1 MSLLVWVLG
10 PELLSSGGA
19 ILALNPKAISPTPF
33 SVFLKCFFVCFVL
46 YFKMESPMAGENSRS
61 LSAGVTDVLRTTAT
75 ASGSALWLFFYKV
88 THCVP
93 L

>member
-10 PELLSSGGA
+10 PELLSSGRA

-61 LSAGVTDVLRTTAT
+61 FECWGDRRVVHHRNCLWFC
-75 ASGSALWLFFYKV
+75 ALWLFF
-88 THCVP
+88 